1 MNSIELIILNF
12 KETRRR
18 SVNVWNGIPNE
29 YLHWKPDAK
38 AMSCIEMVRHVLEAE
53 HLFHT
58 IIKNRGNLGSYIS
71 PWNELEYLD
80 IKNELL
86 FAEKYREEFYT
97 MIECLSEKALKE
109 VVIKRKEVN
118 QVKLLGDYL
127 NRMAYHESVHTGQLL
142 SYLRTLKIKRP
153 QIWD

>member
-1 MNSIELIILNF
+1 MESKSIILLNF

-18 SVNVWNGIPNE
+18 SINLWKGIPSE

-58 IIKNRGNLGSYIS
+58 IIKNRGNLGDYVS
-71 PWNELEYLD
+71 PWKDLDFIDVDYELQ
-80 IKNELL
+80 
-86 FAEKYREEFYT
+86 FAETYQVELYT
-97 MIECLSEKALKE
+97 MITQLSENDLKDI
-109 VVIKRKEVN
+109 VIHREEVN

-127 NRMAYHESVHTGQLL
+127 NRMVYHEAVHTGQLL
-142 SYLRTLKIKRP
+142 SYLRTLGIKRP
-153 QIWD
+153 QVWD